1 MNKKGFTLV
10 ELLAAIVILGILMA
24 VAYPNV
30 MGILNKNRASTY
42 IEDAKRLATL
52 GEYKIRSGST
62 KKPAAGNCVLMNLA
76 YLDNSEFENPPNG
89 GEYDKEDSFV
99 LIKREGS
106 TYKYYVRLVEK
117 IKESP
122 YSGRGITLINSEDLY
137 KDTPVE
143 IKNFGTSDRLN
154 LSSYNGLTDSATKSA
169 LNTKMDSVTCAN
181 YESVNTPTQI
191 FNPTEIT

>member
-122 YSGRGITLINSEDLY
+122 YSGRGILLIDSEKLY
-137 KDTPVE
+137 TDDD
-143 IKNFGTSDRLN
+143 IKIENVNAKLN
-154 LSSYNGLTDSATKSA
+154 LSTHNGLTDAATKTT
-169 LNTKMDSVTCAN
+169 LNSKMGTVTCN
-181 YESVNTPTQI
+181 SYEAVNTPTQI